1 MIHERRKKK
10 GAQMGFPHT
19 VRRGDSLWSLAG
31 RYLGNYN
38 RWPAIHDYHNLTVR
52 KNGGGYRKLKAI
64 ANPDLI
70 YVGQIVMVPGRG
82 EHVPAGV
89 NPTRKASPTAT
100 AIPLNV
106 KVEYMDISMR
116 YLPYVTPAFTM
127 TAEISGRIAQQNLSP
142 TRHRDN
148 WELDLSAEHGTLSQ
162 TLRTQG
168 HDEAFLELVGGME
181 MAYDPAGRMA
191 TIRPSLALQTG
202 MGPYTFRL
210 EMVGPNHFSQTLS
223 LDTISGEFESQ
234 GRKVRFSADVSFK
247 VDVIVHPGTLPGEP
261 RRFKEPSRV
270 PAAQKTGSR
279 VFPTIKERVVGAL
292 PTKTELAGGGI
303 FVVSIVLLS
312 FASTAAITATGATAG
327 GLVYHGVS
335 EVPNIKRGPHRH
347 VIHTHD
353 SGRIY

>member
-1 MIHERRKKK
+1 
-10 GAQMGFPHT
+10 MGFPHT
-19 VRRGDSLWSLAG
+19 VRRGDSLWNLAG
-31 RYLGNYN
+31 RYLGNYH

-52 KNGGGYRKLKAI
+52 KNGGGHRKLKTI
-64 ANPDLI
+64 SNPDLI

-82 EHVPAGV
+82 EHVPAGP

-100 AIPLNV
+100 AIPLDV
-106 KVEYMDISMR
+106 KVEYMDISMQ

-127 TAEISGRIAQQNLSP
+127 TAEINGRIAQQNLSP

-148 WELDLSAEHGTLSQ
+148 YELELSAEQGTLSQ

-181 MAYDPAGRMA
+181 MAYDPTGRMA
-191 TIRPSLALQTG
+191 TIRPSLALQAG
-202 MGPYTFRL
+202 LGPYTFAL
-210 EMVGPNHFSQTLS
+210 EQVGPNHFSQTLS
-223 LDTISGEFESQ
+223 LDAISGEFESD

-247 VDVIVHPGTLPGEP
+247 VDVIVHPEIKRKELERFEEP
-261 RRFKEPSRV
+261 TRV
-270 PAAQKTGSR
+270 PVAQKIGSR
-279 VFPTIKERVVGAL
+279 VSTTIKERVVGAL
-292 PTKTELAGGGI
+292 PTKTELAHGGI

-312 FASTAAITATGATAG
+312 FAPTAAITATGATAG
-327 GLVYHGVS
+327 GLVYYGAS

>member
-1 MIHERRKKK
+1 
-10 GAQMGFPHT
+10 MGFPHT
-19 VRRGDSLWSLAG
+19 VRRGDSLWNLAG
-31 RYLGNYN
+31 RYLGNYH

-52 KNGGGYRKLKAI
+52 KNGGGHRKLKTI
-64 ANPDLI
+64 SNPDLI

-82 EHVPAGV
+82 EHVPAGP

-106 KVEYMDISMR
+106 KVEYMDISMQ

-148 WELDLSAEHGTLSQ
+148 WELALSAEQGTLSQ

-168 HDEAFLELVGGME
+168 HDEAFLEMVGGME
-181 MAYDPAGRMA
+181 MAYDPAGRLA
-191 TIRPSLALQTG
+191 TIRPSLALQAG
-202 MGPYTFRL
+202 LGPYTLRL
-210 EMVGPNHFSQTLS
+210 EQVGPNHFSHTLS
-223 LDTISGEFESQ
+223 LNAISGEFESD

-247 VDVIVHPGTLPGEP
+247 VDVIMHPARRREELQNLEEP
-261 RRFKEPSRV
+261 VRVPVELKTTRVPNELKTASAPVELKPDSRV
-270 PAAQKTGSR
+270 ST
-279 VFPTIKERVVGAL
+279 FIKRGLAVGIIVVGAV
-292 PTKTELAGGGI
+292 I
-303 FVVSIVLLS
+303 VVK
-312 FASTAAITATGATAG
+312 AAPVVAAALVTVSGARALRPISGTVMP
-327 GLVYHGVS
+327 LT
-335 EVPNIKRGPHRH
+335 PHRH